1 MTESGALIE
10 SLERSSGY
18 CFKDK
23 SLAER
28 AITHTSFSNQKGLG
42 RLQSNERLEYLG
54 DALLKAYVARHL
66 YFSYPE
72 EFEGFLSTKSAS
84 ALSGISLAKAA
95 RGMGLNLIM
104 RMSSQ
109 EEASGGRQ
117 KNRNLSGCYEAL
129 VAAIYLDGGSGEAD
143 CFLERTLVHTVL
155 DELESVEKDA
165 KSSLQEILQGRGAGL
180 PEYAVEGRT
189 GPDHNPTFYV
199 VVTESGRMLGRGSG
213 RNIKEAEQSAATEAI
228 SKETA
233 KQPKDAPQ

>member
-1 MTESGALIE
+1 MTESSALIG

-28 AITHTSFSNQKGLG
+28 AITHTSFSNYKGLG

-66 YFSYPE
+66 YISYPD
-72 EFEGFLSTKSAS
+72 EFEGALSTKSAS
-84 ALSGISLAKAA
+84 ALSGASLAKAA

-104 RMSSQ
+104 RMSPQ

-117 KNRNLSGCYEAL
+117 KDRNLSGCYEAL
-129 VAAIYLDGGSGEAD
+129 AAAIYLDGGHEELDA
-143 CFLERTLVHTVL
+143 FLGRTLAHTVL
-155 DELESVEKDA
+155 NYLENIEKDP
-165 KSSLQEILQGRGAGL
+165 KSCLQEILQGRGAGL

-199 VVTESGRMLGRGSG
+199 VVTESGRLLGRGSG
-213 RNIKEAEQSAATEAI
+213 RSIKEAEQNAASEAI
-228 SKETA
+228 AKE
-233 KQPKDAPQ
+233 APNRP

>member
-95 RGMGLNLIM
+95 RGMGLNLIK
-104 RMSSQ
+104 S
-109 EEASGGRQ
+109 SGGLSRATMTGLRRQ
-117 KNRNLSGCYEAL
+117 YEPNGPYAL
-129 VAAIYLDGGSGEAD
+129 PAW
-143 CFLERTLVHTVL
+143 
-155 DELESVEKDA
+155 
-165 KSSLQEILQGRGAGL
+165 
-180 PEYAVEGRT
+180 
-189 GPDHNPTFYV
+189 
-199 VVTESGRMLGRGSG
+199 
-213 RNIKEAEQSAATEAI
+213 
-228 SKETA
+228 
-233 KQPKDAPQ
+233 